1 MNSPPTF
8 GLGTPSPYST
18 SPLNYVGGSPISINL
33 MGSSSHISP
42 YVSPLASPRLS
53 GRRSGATSP
62 RGSMYQS
69 TQNAV
74 ASLPSLSGSPV
85 STYSASSAF
94 LNSPVIAN
102 SGDMRMLQGGSVL
115 GLPSLSGNQ
124 SNQGSYQQVQSY
136 QPSEQT
142 LQQPSNNNQS
152 VYDFGVDNGLTL
164 RQQQQL
170 PAEISRY
177 SPGTQD
183 FIRRVQQQVPNGQFS
198 PGTLALL
205 QGGQPQQQLPSLH
218 NTPQRMSGTR
228 YTPYSP
234 DYAAQQ
240 EPQANMGLAQLASMY
255 NVGTQ
260 QAQLPSLHGSTSPR
274 LSSKRSQN
282 LASDLQALA
291 ATSSS
296 PQMSP
301 RLSGSGRRQSSN
313 SLSIQALP
321 SLSGSPQ
328 QQTGQ
333 EYGW

>member
-1 MNSPPTF
+1 
-8 GLGTPSPYST
+8 
-18 SPLNYVGGSPISINL
+18 
-33 MGSSSHISP
+33 
-42 YVSPLASPRLS
+42 
-53 GRRSGATSP
+53 
-62 RGSMYQS
+62 MYQS

-205 QGGQPQQQLPSLH
+205 QGGQPQQNATYNMGMYQNSGVASLPVLGNTSPRSSGRRSGSVVLPVSPAPQGSLSGGMQSQQGGLQSLANMYVNQSLPSQSLPSLSPSGLSSPTASAK
-218 NTPQRMSGTR
+218 NTSSG
-228 YTPYSP
+228 
-234 DYAAQQ
+234 
-240 EPQANMGLAQLASMY
+240 L
-255 NVGTQ
+255 
-260 QAQLPSLHGSTSPR
+260 TSPR
-274 LSSKRSQN
+274 LSSQRRQS